1 MSGTS
6 RWAFLAVLMAV
17 TVIVSAGL
25 ATPDIKVFANGKPV
39 AGGAPTVIEGVTYL
53 PLRATAEALGAK
65 LEWREKTKTVVL
77 CRVDMCYPIRVTD
90 PTSGA
95 RVVNGHVLLPLRKL
109 AEALGCEIKWDAA
122 RQRVEIVTH
131 AK

>member
-25 ATPDIKVFANGKPV
+25 GASNIKVFANGKPV
-39 AGGAPTVIEGVTYL
+39 ADGAPTVIEGVTYL

-65 LEWREKTKTVVL
+65 LEWMEKTKTVVL
-77 CRVDMCYPIRVTD
+77 CRGDMCYPVRITD
-90 PTSGA
+90 PDSGA

-109 AEALGCEIKWDAA
+109 AEALGCEIKCDAA
-122 RQRVEIVTH
+122 RQRVEIRT
-131 AK
+131 K